1 MIGSKRILACS
12 TTYGTLLIIVDVRG
26 SHKMQEYKAII
37 KHEEKWWYGWVE
49 EIPGVNCQEESEE
62 QLMQSLRT
70 TLLEAIE
77 FNREDALKSASGN
90 FTEVGTRISV
100 SREVLHTFDRSK
112 TRTEN

>member
-1 MIGSKRILACS
+1 
-12 TTYGTLLIIVDVRG
+12 
-26 SHKMQEYKAII
+26 MQEYKAII

-49 EIPGVNCQEESEE
+49 EIPGVSCQEESEE

-100 SREVLHTFDRSK
+100 SCEVLHTFDRSK

>member
-90 FTEVGTRISV
+90 FTEVRIAV
-100 SREVLHTFDRSK
+100 
-112 TRTEN
+112 